1 MEKFVLTVIIIYIR
15 ISEIEMNLQHLCY
28 LMIYSKVSSKVS
40 EKYKKAKY
48 QYYQQNCFLCKYH
61 YSDEGYGYSVA
72 KCNLVS
78 TFKSLKFQSRLE
90 CVKFFNFSYY
100 RQEKFCFGFI
110 PKLET
115 NRIMCGFCKWLVHR
129 YQFPVMIKMQKVK
142 YRIKRQL
149 TIIDFMNKLSYHQIW
164 NPKIIL

>member
-1 MEKFVLTVIIIYIR
+1 MDLK
-15 ISEIEMNLQHLCY
+15 HLCY
-28 LMIYSKVSSKVS
+28 LLIGCKVSSRVS

-78 TFKSLKFQSRLE
+78 TFNSLNFQSGLD

-100 RQEKFCFGFI
+100 RQEKFCYGFF
-110 PKLET
+110 PKLEQ
-115 NRIMCGFCKWLVHR
+115 NKIMCGFCKWILKKYEFKLSVPLRKVH
-129 YQFPVMIKMQKVK
+129 YHVK
-142 YRIKRQL
+142 KQL
-149 TIIDFMNKLSYHQIW
+149 TLKDFSKGLSYRRIW
-164 NPKIIL
+164 IPKIIL